1 MQERI
6 DGRDDT
12 MQSSAS
18 AIASEPASSALPQA
32 RSDAPVGNVLDS
44 LIAGPIIPTL
54 LKLAAPTVVVLVVQT
69 FVSVIETYFV
79 GFLGKDA
86 LAGVAFVFPVL
97 MLMTMMSNGALGGGA
112 ASAIARALGSGRRQD
127 ADALVVH
134 AVMLAML
141 FGLAFTI
148 GVLGGG
154 RALYRTLGGSG
165 EAIEAA
171 LQYSSFVFGGA
182 VLTWVVNLLA
192 ASLRGAGDVRTP
204 ALVIFA
210 GALIVVPLS
219 PALIFGFGPVP
230 RLGIA
235 GAGAAVIFYYAL
247 ASVALA
253 AYMRSRHSPIRLAWA
268 RPEWRLF
275 KEILGVGGIS
285 AIGTLQIN
293 VTVAVVTALV
303 GPFGT
308 DALAGY
314 GMASRLDYLLIPL
327 LFSLGTAATTM
338 VGANIGARQIARA
351 RRIAWTAALLG
362 PAVTGAIRILAA
374 LFPQVWISI
383 FSSDP
388 NVIAAG
394 SSYLRV
400 VAPFYG
406 CVGLG
411 MLLYFAGQGARH
423 VTWPVLAGTLRLIIV
438 ALGGWLAI
446 RIVNADLTWLF
457 AAGAA
462 APGTFRGVT
471 GLSMRLQSWG
481 SK

>member
-1 MQERI
+1 
-6 DGRDDT
+6 

-86 LAGVAFVFPVL
+86 LAGVALVFPVL

-112 ASAIARALGSGRRQD
+112 ASAVARALGSGRRQD
-127 ADALVVH
+127 ADALVLH
-134 AVMLAML
+134 AVVLAMI

-148 GVLGGG
+148 GVVGGG
-154 RALYRTLGGSG
+154 RALYRALGGSG

-182 VLTWVVNLLA
+182 VLIWVVNLLT

-210 GALIVVPLS
+210 GAVIVVPLS
-219 PALIFGFGPVP
+219 PALIFGLGPIP

-235 GAGAAVIFYYAL
+235 GAGAAVIVYYVL
-247 ASVALA
+247 ASVALI
-253 AYMRSRHSPIRLAWA
+253 AYMRSSRSPVRLGWA
-268 RPEWRLF
+268 RPQWRLF
-275 KEILGVGGIS
+275 KDILGVGGIS

-293 VTVAVVTALV
+293 LTVAVATALV

-362 PAVTGAIRILAA
+362 AVVTETIGILAA
-374 LFPQVWISI
+374 LFPHLWIGI

-388 NVIAAG
+388 NVVAAG

-406 CVGLG
+406 FVGLG

-438 ALGGWLAI
+438 AAGGWLAI
-446 RIVNADLTWLF
+446 SIAHADLTWLF
-457 AAGAA
+457 AAIAA
-462 APGTFRGVT
+462 AAVTFGSLT
-471 GLSMRLQSWG
+471 ALAMRLQSWG
-481 SK
+481 ATGETPRK

>member
-1 MQERI
+1 
-6 DGRDDT
+6 

-18 AIASEPASSALPQA
+18 STAIASEPASAALPQA
-32 RSDAPVGNVLDS
+32 RSAPARNVLS
-44 LIAGPIIPTL
+44 GLLAGPIIPTL

-86 LAGVAFVFPVL
+86 LAGVALVFPVL

-154 RALYRTLGGSG
+154 RALYRALGGSG

-219 PALIFGFGPVP
+219 PALIFGFGPIP

-235 GAGAAVIFYYAL
+235 GAGAAVIFYYVL
-247 ASVALA
+247 ASVALI
-253 AYMRSRHSPIRLAWA
+253 AYMRSSRSPVRLIWT

-275 KEILGVGGIS
+275 KDILGVGGIS

-293 VTVAVVTALV
+293 ITVAVVTALV

-338 VGANIGARQIARA
+338 VGTNIGARQIARA

-362 PAVTGAIRILAA
+362 AAVTEAIGVLAA
-374 LFPQVWISI
+374 LFPHVWISI
-383 FSSDP
+383 FSADP
-388 NVIAAG
+388 NVVAAG

-406 CVGLG
+406 FVGLG

-423 VTWPVLAGTLRLIIV
+423 VTWPVLAGTLRLVLV
-438 ALGGWLAI
+438 AVGGWLAI
-446 RIVNADLTWLF
+446 RIFQTDLTWLF
-457 AAGAA
+457 VAVAA
-462 APGTFRGVT
+462 ASLTFGSLT
-471 GLSMRLQSWG
+471 ALAMRLQSWG
-481 SK
+481 ATAEILRK